1 MAKKNIEIPKD
12 NNIIRMP
19 LEEVMPDNYLPY
31 AVEVAKDRALPDVRD
46 GLKPVHRRILY
57 GAYMLKAFPDKPYYK
72 SARIVGDILGKY
84 HPHGD
89 SSVYD
94 AMVILAQNF
103 STRAP
108 LIDGHGNWGSIDGD
122 GAAAMRYTEA
132 RLSSI
137 SMEMLRDIE
146 KNVVDMVPNYSDSEM
161 EPKVLPAR
169 YPNLLVNGT
178 FGIAVGLSTNIPP
191 HNLKEVIDGTLAYI
205 DNNEITTRE
214 LMNYIKGPDLPTG
227 GVLIGEKTLLSAYE
241 TGEGKVT
248 LRAKAKI
255 ETLEN
260 GRLGIVITEFPYRRN
275 KARILQT
282 ISDMTGDKRHA
293 KALDGIVDIRDESDR
308 TGIRA
313 VIEFKK
319 AVDHD
324 MADKVLK
331 YLYKKTDLQ
340 GNISFNMVA
349 LADGKPETMGLKT
362 IISHYVNHQK
372 DVVTRR
378 TKRELE
384 VAEKRFHIVEGFIKA
399 IGIMDEVIATI
410 RASKS
415 KKDAHENLVLKFG
428 FTDLQAE
435 AILELMLYRL
445 TGLEIK
451 VFQKEHKELSK
462 KIKALRKILE
472 NESVLLGVIK
482 DELKEVAEVY
492 GDERRTALI
501 EDESE
506 AKIDLEELIV
516 AEDVMVTLSNEGF
529 IKKIPLKTYNRSNV
543 DENEIEYREGDYLK
557 FLIKSNTK
565 DTLAIFTDKGTVYQI
580 KCNSVADKK
589 WKDKGERLE
598 DLIRGLSLEDEKI
611 IALESIENFLP
622 NKCFKFITANGLI
635 KKTTLDKFVTAYSK
649 LMAIKLKNDDLLA
662 SVSLIDSQDEERF
675 VEIETT
681 NGLNFV
687 VSEPELEFTDRNI
700 LGIQLVPLKSGNQI
714 KSIRFVDNYEY
725 KEFIIGINK
734 KGNIKTFS
742 NMNSNSYEKVKVNS
756 FRNIIAFSN
765 KGKVFKFPAYLL
777 QNTEESNISDLVD
790 GFEKDE
796 LIIKVAPINE
806 FGKIGEDLFVYFFSR
821 EGLVKKTSLREFLGE
836 FNNQIAYKF
845 KTPKDELVN
854 VDINFENATVILV
867 TKNGMGIKFLATA
880 INPMGRVASGVTGI
894 SLKDDNKVIFG
905 KVIPPTEGI
914 DDKTL
919 EAYNDY
925 KKELTSNYEKLVLES
940 KQKEKAEV
948 NIEDIKLQNRAGR
961 GSSLMILVLE
971 DYIRDVII
979 ESVKL
984 L

>member
-415 KKDAHENLVLKFG
+415 KKDAHENLVSKFG

-700 LGIQLVPLKSGNQI
+700 LGVQLVPLKSGNQI

-867 TKNGMGIKFLATA
+867 TKNGIGIKFSATA

-905 KVIPPTEGI
+905 KVIPPSEGI

-979 ESVKL
+979 K
-984 L
+984 

>member
-191 HNLKEVIDGTLAYI
+191 HNLREVIDGTLAYI

-415 KKDAHENLVLKFG
+415 KKDAHENLVSKIG

-529 IKKIPLKTYNRSNV
+529 IKKLPLKTYNRSNV

-700 LGIQLVPLKSGNQI
+700 LGVQLVPLKSDNQI

-742 NMNSNSYEKVKVNS
+742 NMNSSSYEKVKVNS
-756 FRNIIAFSN
+756 FRNVIAFSN

-796 LIIKVAPINE
+796 LIIKVATINE

-867 TKNGMGIKFLATA
+867 TKNGMGIKFSATA

-905 KVIPPTEGI
+905 KVIPLAEGI

-925 KKELTSNYEKLVLES
+925 KKELTSNYEKLILES

-979 ESVKL
+979 K
-984 L
+984 

>member
-191 HNLKEVIDGTLAYI
+191 HNLREVIDGTLAYI

-415 KKDAHENLVLKFG
+415 KKDAHENLVSKFG

-529 IKKIPLKTYNRSNV
+529 IKKLPLKTYNRSNV

-700 LGIQLVPLKSGNQI
+700 LGVQLVPLKSGNQI

-742 NMNSNSYEKVKVNS
+742 NMNSSSYEKVKVNS
-756 FRNIIAFSN
+756 FRNVIAFSN

-867 TKNGMGIKFLATA
+867 TKNGMGIKFSAIA

-905 KVIPPTEGI
+905 KVIPLAEGI

-925 KKELTSNYEKLVLES
+925 KKELTSNYEKLILES

-979 ESVKL
+979 K
-984 L
+984 

>member
-191 HNLKEVIDGTLAYI
+191 HNLREVIDGTLAYI

-415 KKDAHENLVLKFG
+415 KKDAHENLVSKFG

-529 IKKIPLKTYNRSNV
+529 IKKLPLKTYNRSNV

-700 LGIQLVPLKSGNQI
+700 LGVQLVPLKSGNQI

-796 LIIKVAPINE
+796 LIIKVATINE

-867 TKNGMGIKFLATA
+867 TKNGMGIKFSATA

-905 KVIPPTEGI
+905 KVIPLAEGI

-925 KKELTSNYEKLVLES
+925 KKELTSNYEKLILES

-979 ESVKL
+979 K
-984 L
+984 

>member
-979 ESVKL
+979 K
-984 L
+984 

>member
-191 HNLKEVIDGTLAYI
+191 HNLREVIDGTLAYI

-415 KKDAHENLVLKFG
+415 KKDAHENLVSKFG

-867 TKNGMGIKFLATA
+867 TKNGMGIKFSATA

-905 KVIPPTEGI
+905 KVIPPSEGI

-979 ESVKL
+979 K
-984 L
+984 

>member
-191 HNLKEVIDGTLAYI
+191 HNLREVIDGTLAYI

-415 KKDAHENLVLKFG
+415 KKDAHENLVSKFG

-649 LMAIKLKNDDLLA
+649 LMAIKIKNDDLLA

-700 LGIQLVPLKSGNQI
+700 LGVQLVPLKSGNQI

-845 KTPKDELVN
+845 KTPKDELIN

-905 KVIPPTEGI
+905 KVIPPSEGI

-979 ESVKL
+979 K
-984 L
+984 

>member
-191 HNLKEVIDGTLAYI
+191 HNLREVIDGTLAYI

-410 RASKS
+410 RDSKS

-529 IKKIPLKTYNRSNV
+529 IKKIPLKTYNRSNI

-700 LGIQLVPLKSGNQI
+700 LGVQLVPLKSGNQI

-880 INPMGRVASGVTGI
+880 INPMGRIASGVTGI

-905 KVIPPTEGI
+905 KVIPPSEGI

-979 ESVKL
+979 K
-984 L
+984 

>member
-146 KNVVDMVPNYSDSEM
+146 KDVVDMVPNYSDSEM

-191 HNLKEVIDGTLAYI
+191 HNLREVIDGTLAYI

-214 LMNYIKGPDLPTG
+214 LINYIKGPDLPTG

-415 KKDAHENLVLKFG
+415 KKDAHENLVSKFG

-529 IKKIPLKTYNRSNV
+529 IKKIPIKTYNRSNV

-700 LGIQLVPLKSGNQI
+700 LGVQLVPLKSGNQI

-742 NMNSNSYEKVKVNS
+742 NMNSNSYEKVKVNY

-867 TKNGMGIKFLATA
+867 TKNGMGIKFSATA

-905 KVIPPTEGI
+905 KVIPPSEGI

-979 ESVKL
+979 K
-984 L
+984 

>member
-191 HNLKEVIDGTLAYI
+191 HNLREVIDGTLAYI

-415 KKDAHENLVLKFG
+415 KKDAHENLVSKFG
-428 FTDLQAE
+428 FTELQAE

-516 AEDVMVTLSNEGF
+516 AEDVMVTLSNERF

-700 LGIQLVPLKSGNQI
+700 LGVQLVPLKSGNQI

-845 KTPKDELVN
+845 KTPKDELIN

-905 KVIPPTEGI
+905 KVIPPSEGI

-979 ESVKL
+979 K
-984 L
+984 

>member
-191 HNLKEVIDGTLAYI
+191 HNLREVIDGTLAYI

-415 KKDAHENLVLKFG
+415 KKDAHDNLVSKFQ

-529 IKKIPLKTYNRSNV
+529 IKKLPIKTYNRSNV

-700 LGIQLVPLKSGNQI
+700 LGVQLVPLKSGNQI

-734 KGNIKTFS
+734 KGNIKTFN
-742 NMNSNSYEKVKVNS
+742 NMNSSSYEKVKVNS
-756 FRNIIAFSN
+756 FRNVIAFSN

-867 TKNGMGIKFLATA
+867 TKNGMGIKFSATA

-894 SLKDDNKVIFG
+894 SLKDDNKVVFG
-905 KVIPPTEGI
+905 KVIPLAEGI

-925 KKELTSNYEKLVLES
+925 KKELTSNYEKLILES
-940 KQKEKAEV
+940 KQKEKADV

-979 ESVKL
+979 K
-984 L
+984 

>member
-415 KKDAHENLVLKFG
+415 KKDAHENLVSKFG

-700 LGIQLVPLKSGNQI
+700 LGVQLVPLKSGNQI

-867 TKNGMGIKFLATA
+867 TKNGIGIKFSATA

-905 KVIPPTEGI
+905 KVIPLTEGI

-979 ESVKL
+979 K
-984 L
+984 

>member
-12 NNIIRMP
+12 NNIIP
-19 LEEVMPDNYLPY
+19 VLLEEAMPDNYLPY
-31 AVEVAKDRALPDVRD
+31 AVEVAKERALPDVRD

-57 GAYMLKAFPDKPYYK
+57 GAYLLKAFPDRPYYK
-72 SARIVGDILGKY
+72 SARIVGDILGKF

-103 STRAP
+103 STRAH

-191 HNLKEVIDGTLAYI
+191 HNLREVIDGTLAYI

-415 KKDAHENLVLKFG
+415 KKDAHENLVSKFG

-529 IKKIPLKTYNRSNV
+529 IKKLPLKTYNRSNV

-700 LGIQLVPLKSGNQI
+700 LGVQLVPLKSGNQI

-796 LIIKVAPINE
+796 IIIKVAPINE

-905 KVIPPTEGI
+905 KVIPPSEDI

-925 KKELTSNYEKLVLES
+925 KKELTSNYEKLILES

-979 ESVKL
+979 K
-984 L
+984 

>member
-146 KNVVDMVPNYSDSEM
+146 KDVVDMVPNYSDSEM

-191 HNLKEVIDGTLAYI
+191 HNLREVIDGTLAYI

-410 RASKS
+410 RDSKS

-492 GDERRTALI
+492 GDERRTVLI

-700 LGIQLVPLKSGNQI
+700 LGVQLVPLKSGNQI

-905 KVIPPTEGI
+905 KVIPPSEGI

-979 ESVKL
+979 K
-984 L
+984 